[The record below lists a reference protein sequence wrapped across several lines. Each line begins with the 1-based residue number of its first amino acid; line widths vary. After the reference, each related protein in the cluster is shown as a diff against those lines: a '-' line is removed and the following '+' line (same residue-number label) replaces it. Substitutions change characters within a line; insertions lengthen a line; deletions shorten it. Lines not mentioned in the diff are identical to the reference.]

1 MSMTGLFT
9 VLTMVL
15 AEGEPPGDNPLGWL
29 GGFMP
34 IIVIFLI
41 FYLLIFRP
49 ESKKRKQRQ
58 RMVNAVVKGDTVVT
72 SGGIKGLVKKVEDRE
87 VVVQIDKDK
96 DVRVHFLK
104 AALIEVLPGGKS
116 GPQDASAEATKEIQ
130 ERARR

>member
-1 MSMTGLFT
+1 MSMTGLVT

-15 AEGEPPGDNPLGWL
+15 AEADNNPLGFL

-34 IIVIFLI
+34 IIIIFLI

-49 ESKKRKQRQ
+49 EAKKRKERR
-58 RMVNAVVKGDTVVT
+58 RMVDAVVKGDTVVT
-72 SGGIKGLVKKVEDRE
+72 SGGIRGVVKKVEDRE

-104 AALIEVLPGGKS
+104 AALILNLSQHSIMILNLHLHHSFRVY
-116 GPQDASAEATKEIQ
+116 
-130 ERARR
+130 

>member
-1 MSMTGLFT
+1 MSMTGLVT

-15 AEGEPPGDNPLGWL
+15 AAGENPLGFL

-34 IIVIFLI
+34 IIIIFLI

-49 ESKKRKQRQ
+49 EAKKRKERR
-58 RMVNAVVKGDTVVT
+58 RMVDAVVKGDTVVT
-72 SGGIKGLVKKVEDRE
+72 SGGIRGVVKKVEDRE

-104 AALIEVLPGGKS
+104 AALIEVLSSGKS